1 MRQKC
6 ECDVHVVDRKFDYF
20 SIMCYT
26 VSDMAK
32 TTTPK
37 KSIKSAAKAKQPVK
51 TKKTAAK
58 PAKAAAK
65 PAVKSTAKPAAKSTA
80 KSGAKNASKS
90 SAKSGTKS
98 TVKSAE
104 KKASKT
110 SSVKSKKPVQTKASA
125 KNASKTV
132 PAKSASTSSKT
143 AAKKSA
149 GTAAPKTEAA
159 KPVPK
164 KSKSSRFRINQKIV
178 YPSQGVGKITD
189 INEQIFREQTML
201 YYNIYIEAS
210 DMVVM
215 VPVERA
221 EELGIRAIV
230 SAAEA
235 ETALN
240 LLSDDFEPITSD
252 WKLRYQMNLDL
263 LKKGSINDIATIVRC
278 LYNRSKVKELPILE
292 RKLYDSARKLLE
304 DEISF
309 ATGKSLKEVET
320 LIHIKLEPPGAAPK
334 VKHVINID
342 DDEDD
347 NLMDDMN
354 TNSNDSDDGDASDD
368 DSSYDDDSF

>member
-1 MRQKC
+1 MVKTTSAKKSAKS
-6 ECDVHVVDRKFDYF
+6 EAKSKISTKAKKAVEKA
-20 SIMCYT
+20 
-26 VSDMAK
+26 AK
-32 TTTPK
+32 TASKTGAKTCV
-37 KSIKSAAKAKQPVK
+37 KSA
-51 TKKTAAK
+51 T
-58 PAKAAAK
+58 
-65 PAVKSTAKPAAKSTA
+65 KPAAKSTA
-80 KSGAKNASKS
+80 KTAVKKS
-90 SAKSGTKS
+90 IKT
-98 TVKSAE
+98 SAE
-104 KKASKT
+104 KAKAP
-110 SSVKSKKPVQTKASA
+110 VKTKATA
-125 KNASKTV
+125 K
-132 PAKSASTSSKT
+132 PAASKT
-143 AAKKSA
+143 AAKSASKIAGEKS
-149 GTAAPKTEAA
+149 AAPKNAA
-159 KPVPK
+159 LKTGAKTGVK
-164 KSKSSRFRINQKIV
+164 SDSSKSAAEKATTKKAKASRFRVNQKIV
-178 YPSQGVGKITD
+178 YPSQGVGKITA
-189 INEQIFREQTML
+189 INEQLFNGEMVP

-210 DMVVM
+210 DMTVM
-215 VPVERA
+215 ARVEYA

-230 SAAEA
+230 SASEA
-235 ETALN
+235 EKALN

-320 LIHIKLEPPGAAPK
+320 LIHIKLEPPGSAPK

-354 TNSNDSDDGDASDD
+354 TGTNGSDDGDSSGDD